1 MALHGVAQDLVQ
13 CAATLYEHFYCTEE
27 DQDEEP
33 EEQADGEVEE
43 RTLSEMVSTYPAYRC
58 LLQAFPTKED
68 EHRKLSWPH
77 RICNL
82 DKCRCHLAMPVPAF
96 VPI

>member
-1 MALHGVAQDLVQ
+1 MRMALHGAPQDLVQ
-13 CAATLYEHFYCTEE
+13 CAATLYEHFHCTE

-33 EEQADGEVEE
+33 EEQADGEGEE
-43 RTLSEMVSTYPAYRC
+43 RTLSEMVSAYPAYRC

-82 DKCRCHLAMPVPAF
+82 DK
-96 VPI
+96 